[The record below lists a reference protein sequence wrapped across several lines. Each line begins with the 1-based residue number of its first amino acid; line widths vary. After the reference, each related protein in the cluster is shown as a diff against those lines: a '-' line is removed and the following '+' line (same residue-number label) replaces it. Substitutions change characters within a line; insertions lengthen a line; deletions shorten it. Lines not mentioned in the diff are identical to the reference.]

1 MPNKENII
9 GKGNRFSST
18 NQPKRNGRRRRLET
32 ILRDDYKLSI
42 DDIRAMMSKGLLS
55 TRSELK
61 TLAEDPATPA
71 YMLAVASGISQ
82 LIRKGE
88 MQGLLSAAEFIGKDD
103 KASKPA
109 KYDMSSLSDEALF
122 RIAEII
128 EDERRKNEQAQ

>member
-55 TRSELK
+55 TRSGV
-61 TLAEDPATPA
+61 EDVGRRPCYAGLYACRCERYQSVNPQ
-71 YMLAVASGISQ
+71 G
-82 LIRKGE
+82 RCKGCC
-88 MQGLLSAAEFIGKDD
+88 LPRSSSAR
-103 KASKPA
+103 
-109 KYDMSSLSDEALF
+109 MTRRRSLQNT
-122 RIAEII
+122 I
-128 EDERRKNEQAQ
+128 